1 MKNQPETYFSTPSF
15 MLAAPWIPCPSFWH
29 SSGGNPIVSPFC
41 MTHLNY
47 WSTGPPTCRYIAV
60 RGRNML
66 NYCMWNGILSNY
78 RQLLPAMVIYLAEL
92 RTWRLRANIHH
103 RHSHSVRRAPVLPAL
118 SPNVESLPFFSV
130 QRLTSANIARCGF
143 FFFPRISQ
151 RLPAWIR
158 ALLHGSSGEAS
169 AGSSPAQSHWFSITI
184 WRTLFTAED

>member
-1 MKNQPETYFSTPSF
+1 
-15 MLAAPWIPCPSFWH
+15 MLAAPWFAFSIEFTSKAEKCPSFWQRWWLIWIIDQLV
-29 SSGGNPIVSPFC
+29 NPGSPK
-41 MTHLNY
+41 
-47 WSTGPPTCRYIAV
+47 CRYIAV
-60 RGRNML
+60 HGMNML

-92 RTWRLRANIHH
+92 RTWRLRANIYH
-103 RHSHSVRRAPVLPAL
+103 RHSHSVRWTPVLPTL
-118 SPNVESLPFFSV
+118 SPYVESLPFFFV
-130 QRLTSANIARCGF
+130 QHLTSANIAHCPF
-143 FFFPRISQ
+143 FFLFFFPRISQ